1 MKRQGFK
8 IEAEDKRS
16 GSVEDGVTYMKKF
29 KQIVIHPDCPETAR
43 EFKLY
48 SYKVNRAV
56 DVLPEI
62 LDLNNHHMDG
72 IRYGLQPLIKG
83 RSSKKPA
90 GAGSRTY

>member
-1 MKRQGFK
+1 
-8 IEAEDKRS
+8 
-16 GSVEDGVTYMKKF
+16 VTFMKKF
-29 KQIVIHPDCPETAR
+29 KQIVIHPECPETAR

-48 SYKVNRAV
+48 SYKVNRAG
-56 DVLPEI
+56 DVLPDI